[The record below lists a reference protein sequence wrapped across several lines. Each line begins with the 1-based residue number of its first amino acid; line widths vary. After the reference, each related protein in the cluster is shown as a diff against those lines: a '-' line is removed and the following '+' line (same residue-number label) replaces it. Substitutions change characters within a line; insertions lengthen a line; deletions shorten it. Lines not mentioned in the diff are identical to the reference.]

1 MRITTAVVEDDP
13 LQQKTLVGYLHD
25 FFAGREPLDCVT
37 YDDGV
42 DFLARPPAQLDLVF
56 LDIVM
61 ARSNGV
67 DVAHRL
73 RESDPGV
80 LIVFVTEAV
89 QYALEGYG
97 VHALDFLIKPLYYTS
112 FCSTMQRAL
121 TVMRR
126 RAPAMVRVSF
136 DKTTSYLDATSILY
150 VETQAKGTLIHARS
164 GDYRCADTLRD
175 LEERLAP
182 LGFGR
187 CHQTYLVNLAQ
198 VQTVRKTD
206 VLVGDAWLPL
216 SRHRR
221 ERFVE
226 LLLSEVGA
234 TA

>member
-1 MRITTAVVEDDP
+1 MIHTAVVEDD
-13 LQQKTLVGYLHD
+13 LLHQRTLVGYLRD
-25 FFAGREPLDCVT
+25 FFADRMPLDCVT
-37 YDDGV
+37 YDDGA
-42 DFLARPPAQLDLVF
+42 DFLAHPPAQLDLVF

-61 ARSNGV
+61 ARSNGI

-73 RESDPGV
+73 RENNPGV

-97 VHALDFLIKPLYYTS
+97 VHAIDFLIKPLYYTS

-121 TVMRR
+121 TVMHR
-126 RAPAMVRVSF
+126 RASAMVRVSF

-150 VETQAKGTLIHARS
+150 VETRTKGTLIHAQS

-175 LEERLAP
+175 LEEKLGP

-187 CHQTYLVNLAQ
+187 CHQAYLVN
-198 VQTVRKTD
+198 VGRVESVRKTD
-206 VLVGDAWLPL
+206 VLVGGTWLPL

-226 LLLSEVGA
+226 QLLREVGA